1 MGSGSDVAGAENR
14 VKQWQENVEIYK
26 RRLAR
31 ATTATERNAIKSGL
45 KGAQD
50 MLKREKERLKEAKER
65 ARKKK

>member
-14 VKQWQENVEIYK
+14 VKQWQNNIENLK
-26 RRLAR
+26 KQLAR
-31 ATTATERNAIKSGL
+31 ASTTTEKNAIRSTL

-50 MLKREKERLKEAKER
+50 MLKREKERLKEAKAR